1 MTHTVELPDNVY
13 QIIQQA
19 AEKEGI
25 TPAQWIAATVS
36 RIGSPVPA
44 DPAPQSAREALAPFI
59 GIVDSSKESPDPR
72 YRSEFGDIVD
82 AKFEKQGIARPKW
95 EP

>member
-1 MTHTVELPDNVY
+1 MTHQVELPDHVY

-25 TPAQWIAATVS
+25 TPAQWIAATAS
-36 RIGSPVPA
+36 RIGSPIPA
-44 DPAPQSAREALAPFI
+44 DEEPESAREALAPFI
-59 GIVDSSKESPDPR
+59 GAVDSSKETPDPR

-82 AKFEKQGIARPKW
+82 AKFEKQGIAPPKW
-95 EP
+95 KL